1 MAAARPD
8 LYESLQIRYP
18 PSPTQAPAPRSPP
31 AAPRWV
37 LGTVLAVGTGVI
49 LVLGATLAALITLY
63 VQGQA
68 DLRAA
73 QAELAALSSL
83 LLPDGARSPSETPAA
98 AQQRKEKLGNVPGG
112 VTPTPGP
119 PWPPPAGPAAPR
131 LPSPQDSGCRGCP
144 WAGGTTRA
152 RSTSSRAIGSP
163 GDAAEAACRS
173 THARLT
179 SITSPEEQDYLAR
192 EARGGTY
199 WIGLVATG
207 PGGSWRWVDGAAYS
221 QAQSFWAAGQPD
233 NTDYGQLGR
242 ETCAQIHPVGNG
254 LWNDHNCN
262 FTFSWICKRDLSPP

>member
-98 AQQRKEKLGNVPGG
+98 AQQRKEKLGQWLQGLSLGWRYHQGKIYFFSSDRKPWGRGGGG
-112 VTPTPGP
+112 VPLHARPPHLHHQPRGAGLPGAGGEGRNLLDRAGGHGPRRLLALGGRGCLLPGP
-119 PWPPPAGPAAPR
+119 EFLGSRTAGQHGLR
-131 LPSPQDSGCRGCP
+131 TVG
-144 WAGGTTRA
+144 
-152 RSTSSRAIGSP
+152 P
-163 GDAAEAACRS
+163 GDLC
-173 THARLT
+173 
-179 SITSPEEQDYLAR
+179 PDPP
-192 EARGGTY
+192 RGQ
-199 WIGLVATG
+199 
-207 PGGSWRWVDGAAYS
+207 R
-221 QAQSFWAAGQPD
+221 
-233 NTDYGQLGR
+233 
-242 ETCAQIHPVGNG
+242 PVE
-254 LWNDHNCN
+254 
-262 FTFSWICKRDLSPP
+262 RP

>member
-98 AQQRKEKLGNVPGG
+98 AQKRKEKLGRWLQGLSLG
-112 VTPTPGP
+112 WRYHQGKIYFFSSDRK
-119 PWPPPAGPAAPR
+119 PW
-131 LPSPQDSGCRGCP
+131 
-144 WAGGTTRA
+144 
-152 RSTSSRAIGSP
+152 
-163 GDAAEAACRS
+163 DAAEAACRS

-199 WIGLVATG
+199 WIGLAATG

-233 NTDYGQLGR
+233 NTDHGQLGR